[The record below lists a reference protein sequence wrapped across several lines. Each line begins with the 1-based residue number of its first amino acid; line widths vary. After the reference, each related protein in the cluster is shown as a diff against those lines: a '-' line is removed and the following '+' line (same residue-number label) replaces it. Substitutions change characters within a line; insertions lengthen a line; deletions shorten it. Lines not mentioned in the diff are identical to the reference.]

1 MGQALAELHASG
13 GRRGRGN
20 RSELSHQEKRT
31 AVMAARGATNA
42 EIAAVLGVSP
52 KTVEHYL
59 SDIYSKLGVRSRRQL
74 AGLGQLSD

>member
-1 MGQALAELHASG
+1 
-13 GRRGRGN
+13 
-20 RSELSHQEKRT
+20 
-31 AVMAARGATNA
+31 MAARGATNA